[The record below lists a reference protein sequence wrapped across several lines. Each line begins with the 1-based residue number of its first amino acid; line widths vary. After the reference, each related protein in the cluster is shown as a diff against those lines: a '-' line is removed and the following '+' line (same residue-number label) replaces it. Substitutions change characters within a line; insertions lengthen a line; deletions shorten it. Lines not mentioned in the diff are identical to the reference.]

1 MSQGVVNVKETQ
13 KLAKKGFWYYLK
25 RDWMLYC
32 MLIPPVV
39 WYIVFCYVPMYGV
52 TIAFKDYNIF
62 KGIMASEWIGLEHF
76 EKIFKQPEFFRVVK
90 NTLVLN
96 ILDLILG
103 FPLPIILAIMLSE
116 LKSIRFCKVSQT
128 ILYLPHFIS
137 MVIISGLVFQIFAP
151 ESGIINV
158 LWKRMGG
165 STIPFLSDPTLWI
178 CVYLG
183 VGLWQGTGWGSIIYM
198 AAIAG
203 VNPELYEAASID
215 GAGRF
220 RKIWHIT
227 LPCIRPT
234 IVILLIMRMGS
245 MLAIGFE
252 KPYLLGNTY
261 VKDVSDVIS
270 TYTYRMGLESNNFEI
285 ATAVG
290 LMQSVIGMILLL
302 TTNGIANA
310 VNDSGIF

>member
-1 MSQGVVNVKETQ
+1 MKALQRTPQIKPPE
-13 KLAKKGFWYYLK
+13 KKGGLFYFK
-25 RDWMLYC
+25 RDWLLYAMLV
-32 MLIPPVV
+32 LPVA
-39 WYIVFCYVPMYGV
+39 WYIVFCYIPMYGV
-52 TIAFKDYNIF
+52 TIAFRDYNIF
-62 KGIMASEWIGLEHF
+62 KGIMASEWVGF
-76 EKIFKQPEFFRVVK
+76 KYFNKILHQAEFYRVIK

-96 ILDLILG
+96 TLDLILG
-103 FPLPIILAIMLSE
+103 FPLPIILAILLSE
-116 LKSIRFCKVSQT
+116 LKSIRFCKISQT

-158 LWKRMGG
+158 LRKRAG
-165 STIPFLSDPTLWI
+165 SEPIPFLSDPTLWT
-178 CVYLG
+178 CVYLF

-203 VNPELYEAASID
+203 INPELYEAAAID
-215 GAGRF
+215 GAGRL

-227 LPCIRPT
+227 LPGISST

-245 MLAIGFE
+245 MVSIGFE

-261 VKDVSDVIS
+261 VKEASDVIS
-270 TYTYRMGLESNNFEI
+270 TYVYRMGLESSNYEI

-290 LMQSVIGMILLL
+290 LMQSAIGMVLLL
-302 TTNGIANA
+302 LSNAIANS
-310 VNDSGIF
+310 VNGSGIF